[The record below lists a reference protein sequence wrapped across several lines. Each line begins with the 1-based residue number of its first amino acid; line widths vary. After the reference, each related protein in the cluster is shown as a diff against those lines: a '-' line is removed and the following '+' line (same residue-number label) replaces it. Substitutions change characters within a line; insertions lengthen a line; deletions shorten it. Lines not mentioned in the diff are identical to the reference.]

1 MIRNFTPT
9 DLPHV
14 TALFGPET
22 RAAAGQHLER
32 QLDEGAR
39 LLVYRAEGVARGC
52 LLWRVQAGQEGA
64 RWAVLDHVTVSP
76 SWRRR
81 GLARRLVGR
90 FAEESFQQGCVAQ
103 VEPPRSPSMAA
114 TGFLAALATWQIP

>member
-1 MIRNFTPT
+1 MIRNFTPA

-14 TALFGPET
+14 TALFGADT
-22 RAAAGQHLER
+22 RTDAGQRLER
-32 QLDEGAR
+32 QLDQGAR
-39 LLVYRAEGVARGC
+39 LLVYSAEGVARGC
-52 LLWRVQAGQEGA
+52 LLWRVQASQEGA
-64 RWAVLDHVTVSP
+64 RWAKLDHVAVSP

-90 FAEESFQQGCVAQ
+90 FAEESLQQGCVAQ
-103 VEPPRSPSMAA
+103 VELPRSPSLAA